1 MQLILTSQPTQPTQ
15 QQAGFTLIEL
25 MVTVA
30 IVGIL
35 SAVAYP
41 AYTDQINKGRRAECR
56 SGLYQSLQQQERYY
70 TQFNQYVAFTSGAP
84 TAKTQAF
91 SADDPAK
98 SACTI
103 GAVQCVT
110 GGITLPLSQCIE
122 MQASMV
128 SAKDP
133 VSLLSLTSNNEKSCT
148 FAGSTKVTGEKQC
161 WP

>member
-1 MQLILTSQPTQPTQ
+1 MQRIVKSQPTRL
-15 QQAGFTLIEL
+15 QAGFTLIEL
-25 MVTVA
+25 MITVA

-35 SAVAYP
+35 AAVAYP
-41 AYTDQINKGRRAECR
+41 AYTDQINKGRRTECR

-70 TQFNQYVAFTSGAP
+70 TQFNQYVSFTSGSS

-91 SADDPAK
+91 SGDDPAK

-103 GAVQCVT
+103 GAVQCVV

-128 SAKDP
+128 SGRDP
-133 VSLLSLTSNNEKSCT
+133 VSLISLTSNNEKSCT
-148 FAGSTKVTGEKQC
+148 FGGTTKVTGEKQC